1 MYRFKLKKLQDCVV
15 DLSFY
20 ATKKEQKCRTI
31 RMLNLFTCMYIFKLE
46 KWTDP
51 QENVG
56 FQRIRLLATAK
67 PIMSGISPGSDTIG
81 TSMNH
86 ILTYARAY
94 LYNWD

>member
-1 MYRFKLKKLQDCVV
+1 MHVHIQTGKMDRPARKRWISK
-15 DLSFY
+15 
-20 ATKKEQKCRTI
+20 
-31 RMLNLFTCMYIFKLE
+31 N
-46 KWTDP
+46 
-51 QENVG
+51 
-56 FQRIRLLATAK
+56 LLATAK